1 MDGHISEKSS
11 EHMADMLKTM
21 KMLRTKVF
29 EQDTI
34 IRKYGEP
41 FDGDKMEVETS
52 SSSSASAM
60 GITDTK
66 DSILSSTSSS
76 GSMVSPMSSR
86 LEVRYYWWAKYTF
99 FLPYK
104 GVVNIARLKYLN
116 KSIL

>member
-29 EQDTI
+29 EQDAI

-41 FDGDKMEVETS
+41 FDGDKMEIETS
-52 SSSSASAM
+52 SSASSSAM

-66 DSILSSTSSS
+66 DNISSSASSS

-86 LEVRYYWWAKYTF
+86 LEVRYLRWGKCTF
-99 FLPYK
+99 FAL
-104 GVVNIARLKYLN
+104 
-116 KSIL
+116 